1 MKKLLLTL
9 AAAAAF
15 QTLAIAADK
24 ATFEV
29 GHLTFTRPEGWKQV
43 EIQPGMRA
51 AQLEVPGKEGLKPG
65 EVVFFR
71 FPPGVGGGVQA
82 NVDRWLSQFEGPKD
96 KLNSKTEKV
105 AVGKSEVTYVEAHG
119 TYLQGLPG
127 GPKTPMP
134 GHALLG
140 AIVESADG
148 NIFIRF
154 TAPKAVADGAKA
166 EFRKLVESPLK

>member
-105 AVGKSEVTYVEAHG
+105 AVGKSEVTYVEAQG

-154 TAPKAVADGAKA
+154 TAPKAVADAAKA